1 MMSIDQII
9 IIIAIFLVVSAVM
22 SKLSDAFGVPA
33 LLLFLGIGML
43 AGSDGPGGFY
53 FDDAWLSQAMGTV
66 ALAYILFAGGLDTD
80 IQSVK
85 TVTKPALVLSTLGVL
100 ITALLTGLCVKLF
113 LNLPWLEAF
122 LIGSIVSS
130 TDAAAVFA
138 ILRSKNVGLKEPL
151 RPLLE
156 LESGSNDPM
165 AIFLTIGFI
174 ELLKHPEQSIFLLV
188 PLFFRQMILGIL
200 IGYLMSRLFAWIANR
215 IRLHFD
221 GLYTVLSMGWV
232 LLTYGVTALLG
243 GSGFL
248 AVYIVGIMLGKLM
261 FAHKKSVIRF
271 HDGVAWLMQIVM
283 FLTLGLLV
291 FPKQLIPIVD
301 YGLLISFL
309 LIFVARPASVFIGLA
324 FSRFNLREKIL
335 ISWVGLRG
343 SVPIVLATFPL
354 LAGLDQRHFI
364 FNLVFFIVITS
375 VVFQGTTI
383 PFVARL
389 LKVDAPLVQIKRYSI
404 DFDGSTKSD
413 MKLEDFIVPFGSK
426 AANKQILEL
435 GFPRD
440 SLITL
445 IIRGDQYITPRGDT
459 ILEEGDVL
467 LLLASAESLPDVQNI
482 LNKRTEKSKP
492 VS

>member
-1 MMSIDQII
+1 
-9 IIIAIFLVVSAVM
+9 FAV
-22 SKLSDAFGVPA
+22 
-33 LLLFLGIGML
+33 
-43 AGSDGPGGFY
+43 
-53 FDDAWLSQAMGTV
+53 
-66 ALAYILFAGGLDTD
+66 
-80 IQSVK
+80 
-85 TVTKPALVLSTLGVL
+85 
-100 ITALLTGLCVKLF
+100 
-113 LNLPWLEAF
+113 
-122 LIGSIVSS
+122 
-130 TDAAAVFA
+130 
-138 ILRSKNVGLKEPL
+138 LRSKNVGLQEPL

-174 ELLKHPEQSIFLLV
+174 ELLKYPEQSIFLLV
-188 PLFFRQMILGIL
+188 PLFFRQMILGGL

-291 FPKQLIPIVD
+291 FPRQLIPIAD
-301 YGLLISFL
+301 SGLLIAFL
-309 LIFVARPASVFIGLA
+309 LIFAARPASVFIGLA
-324 FSRFNLREKIL
+324 FSRFNLREKLL

-354 LAGLDQRHFI
+354 LAGLDQKHFI

-375 VVFQGTTI
+375 VIFQGTTI

-389 LKVDAPLVQIKRYSI
+389 LKVDAPLVQKRRYSI
-404 DFDGSTKSD
+404 EFDGSSKSD
-413 MKLEDFIVPFGSK
+413 MKLEDFIVPFGSR
-426 AANKQILEL
+426 AAHKQILEL

-482 LNKRTEKSKP
+482 LNKRIEK
-492 VS
+492 